1 MRLGYTNVRHFAW
14 GYQGWLAEVD
24 PARAE
29 TILPEAPVEGE
40 RFPECRLALLQPAK
54 DCAYLG
60 LAPKTQV
67 VRLADIPTE
76 YLLLLVYNEMCG
88 LCMAELPNMNSLAEL
103 TEQDGTL
110 STRLKMLGLAM
121 GSTKRAVARMRKE
134 KGFQLLLLADEK
146 WQLFEQLGRPLL
158 PVFYLLKKDPAAGL
172 LIRWRHI
179 GSIGDPTSFVGLLQE
194 LTSPQS

>member
-24 PARAE
+24 PERAD
-29 TILPEAPVEGE
+29 TNLPEAPVTGE
-40 RFPECRLALLQPAK
+40 RFPECRLALLQPVK

-60 LAPKTQV
+60 LDPKTRV

-76 YLLLLVYNEMCG
+76 YLLLVVYNEMCS
-88 LCMAELPNMNSLAEL
+88 LCMAELPIIDALAKL
-103 TEQDGTL
+103 TEEDGTL
-110 STRLKMLGLAM
+110 GARLKILGLAA

-134 KGFQLLLLADEK
+134 KEFRLLLLADEK

-172 LIRWRHI
+172 LIHWQHA
-179 GSIGDPTSFVGLLQE
+179 GSIGDPTSFVRLLQD
-194 LTSPQS
+194 LTGPKS